1 MHHDRQCNETV
12 EKAEMQANIAKCF
25 QGSLLF
31 LPLHSYKMWLIKF
44 LMPPMPKQMQHDHDN
59 GNKCRAIGHICSPK
73 LSYCTQLVKHSK
85 HSMASSAH
93 AILFLL

>member
-44 LMPPMPKQMQHDHDN
+44 LMPPMPKQVALN
-59 GNKCRAIGHICSPK
+59 GFICSCHP
-73 LSYCTQLVKHSK
+73 LPLIAMYWS
-85 HSMASSAH
+85 
-93 AILFLL
+93 FLHKFTCQIGRRCHVL